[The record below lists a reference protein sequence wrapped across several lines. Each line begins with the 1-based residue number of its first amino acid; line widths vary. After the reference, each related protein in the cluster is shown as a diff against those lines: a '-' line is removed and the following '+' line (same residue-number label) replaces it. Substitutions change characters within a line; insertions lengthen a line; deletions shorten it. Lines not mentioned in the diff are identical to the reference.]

1 VSNRIYAYTV
11 AGKDTEPWER
21 VIGQTRATGAG
32 LIKVGQTTRAT
43 ARARIKEQLGTA
55 YPSLDGVEILLD
67 EPAVRDDGGE
77 FTDHEVHDALVKA
90 GIRRPGGEWFEA
102 TLDEVCAAINQVK
115 LGTPFDATRTD
126 SFAMR
131 PEQARAVARTAR
143 YFRALGDRPPRFL
156 WNAKMRFGKTFT
168 TYQLAKEMGWTRVLV
183 LTYKPAVQAAWR
195 DDLLGH
201 VDFAGWHFVDRDTPI
216 VEADDL
222 LGGPDPVIRFA
233 SFQDLNGR
241 SSDGQVKAHNES
253 IHLTDWDCIV
263 LDEYHFGAWRDS
275 VRDLY
280 DPADSELAQEETPED
295 WVTGED
301 LGLSATHYLYLSGTP
316 FRAITNGEF
325 TEDATF
331 DWTYVDEQAA
341 KAQWEDA
348 RGPNPYREL
357 PRMEMYTYEL
367 SPDAVAYAE
376 DGEFSGFS
384 LSEYFRAK
392 KVDGSGGASGPDAYE
407 FEDET
412 RVSEFLEMLRGK
424 LSEQLKMQVLAGHK
438 APFPYESPDFTSA
451 ITHSVWYMSDIAA
464 CFAMRD
470 MLRRHSYYSGFE
482 IVVAAGSRAG
492 QGADAKPPV
501 ETAIGKATKEK
512 RSGSITLSCGKL
524 MTGVTVREW
533 GAILMLRS
541 LKSPESYFQAAFR
554 VQSPWAYRDAEGGL
568 DVQKPT
574 CYVFEFDP
582 NRALSLLVE
591 YGIRLAAENEETPAA
606 AIGKLL
612 NYLPIFGF
620 SGGSMLPLDASA
632 VLDWA
637 TAGIGASALAQRWNS
652 PLLVDVNERTLAAVL
667 EHPGL
672 LETLEQIEDFRA
684 LVSNAGHVV
693 TSTEMLKKVKRE
705 QGGELTAEQKRE
717 QSETARMRKEI
728 RKKLQKFLARIPVF
742 MYATDFR
749 EEALKHVIE
758 SLDPALFERV
768 TGLTIEDF
776 KLLSDLGLFHARN
789 MDAAIYQFRQFES
802 ASLRYAGTEAADGMQ
817 GEVGLWERKV
827 SRVEDVEASR
837 QSTLSNSSTSRAR
850 L

>member
-1 VSNRIYAYTV
+1 VSNRIYAYSV
-11 AGKDTEPWER
+11 VGKDAEPWER
-21 VIGQTRATGAG
+21 TIGQGRVTGEG
-32 LIKVGQTTRAT
+32 LIKVGQTTKAS

-55 YPSLDGVEILLD
+55 YPNLDGVEILLD
-67 EPAVRDDGGE
+67 EPAVKDDGAE
-77 FTDHEVHDALVKA
+77 FTDREVHATLVKA

-102 TLDEVCAAINQVK
+102 TLDEIRAAINKVK
-115 LGTPFDATRTD
+115 LGVPFDPARTD
-126 SFAMR
+126 SFGLR
-131 PEQARAVARTAR
+131 PAQARAVELTAR
-143 YFRALGDRPPRFL
+143 YFRAQAGDERPPKFL

-183 LTYKPAVQAAWR
+183 LTYKPVVQTGWR
-195 DDLLGH
+195 DDLFGH
-201 VDFAGWHFVDRDTPI
+201 VDFADWHFVDRDTPI
-216 VEADDL
+216 AEADVL
-222 LGGPDPVIRFA
+222 LSGPAPVVRFA

-241 SSDGQVKAHNES
+241 SPDGQVKAHNES

-275 VRDLY
+275 ARDLY
-280 DPADSELAQEETPED
+280 DPTDSELAEEEQPED
-295 WVTGED
+295 WVTEED
-301 LGLSATHYLYLSGTP
+301 LGLTAAHYLYLSGTP

-341 KAQWEDA
+341 KDGWEDA
-348 RGPNPYREL
+348 DGPNPYREL

-367 SPDAVAYAE
+367 GPDAVAYAE

-384 LSEYFRAK
+384 LSEYFKAER
-392 KVDGSGGASGPDAYE
+392 VDKGKSGDAGPSAYA
-407 FEDET
+407 FEDEA

-424 LSEQLKMQVLAGHK
+424 LSEQMKMQIVAGQK
-438 APFPYESPDFTSA
+438 APFPYESPVFTAA
-451 ITHSVWYMSDIAA
+451 IKHSVWYMPDVAS

-470 MLRRHSYYSGFE
+470 LLQRHPYYSGFE

-501 ETAIGKATKEK
+501 DAAIGKATKESQ
-512 RSGSITLSCGKL
+512 SGSITLSCGKL
-524 MTGVTVREW
+524 MTGVTVPEW

-554 VQSPWAYRDAEGGL
+554 VQSPWAYRDAEGAL
-568 DVQKPT
+568 NVRKPT

-582 NRALSLLVE
+582 NRALSLLAE
-591 YGIRLAAENEETPAA
+591 YGIRLAAESAETPSA

-612 NYLPIFGF
+612 DYLPIFGF

-637 TAGIGASALAQRWNS
+637 TAGTGATALAQRWNS
-652 PLLVDVNERTLAAVL
+652 PLLVDVNERTLSAVL
-667 EHPGL
+667 GHPGL

-684 LVSNAGHVV
+684 LVNNVEHVV
-693 TSTEMLKKVKRE
+693 TSTKMLKKAKRE
-705 QGGELTAEQKRE
+705 QGGKLDPEQKRE
-717 QSETARMRKEI
+717 QSETAKRRKEI
-728 RKKLQKFLARIPVF
+728 REKLQKFLARIPVF

-789 MDAAIYQFRQFES
+789 MDAAIYQFRQFER
-802 ASLRYAGTEAADGMQ
+802 ASLRYAEAEAADGEQ
-817 GEVGLWERKV
+817 GRVGLWERKV
-827 SRVEDVEASR
+827 KPV
-837 QSTLSNSSTSRAR
+837 
-850 L
+850 

>member
-1 VSNRIYAYTV
+1 V
-11 AGKDTEPWER
+11 A
-21 VIGQTRATGAG
+21 
-32 LIKVGQTTRAT
+32 
-43 ARARIKEQLGTA
+43 
-55 YPSLDGVEILLD
+55 
-67 EPAVRDDGGE
+67 
-77 FTDHEVHDALVKA
+77 
-90 GIRRPGGEWFEA
+90 
-102 TLDEVCAAINQVK
+102 
-115 LGTPFDATRTD
+115 FDAKRTD
-126 SFAMR
+126 SFGMR
-131 PEQARAVARTAR
+131 PEQGVAVELTAR
-143 YFRALGDRPPRFL
+143 YFHSHASDERPPKFL

-183 LTYKPAVQAAWR
+183 LTYKPAIQTAWR

-201 VDFAGWHFVDRDTPI
+201 VDFAEWHFVDRDTPI
-216 VEADDL
+216 AEANDL
-222 LGGPDPVIRFA
+222 LGGTAPVVRFA

-241 SSDGQVKAHNES
+241 SADGEVKAHNQS
-253 IHLTDWDCIV
+253 LHSTAWDCIV

-275 VRDLY
+275 ARELY
-280 DPADSELAQEETPED
+280 DPTDSELAEEEQPED
-295 WVTGED
+295 WVTEED
-301 LGLSATHYLYLSGTP
+301 LGLTAAHYLYLSGTP

-331 DWTYVDEQAA
+331 DWTYVNEQEA
-341 KAQWEDA
+341 KAAWGDA
-348 RGPNPYREL
+348 DGPNPYREL

-367 SPDAVAYAE
+367 APDAVAYAE

-384 LSEYFRAK
+384 LSEYFKAK
-392 KVDGSGGASGPDAYE
+392 KVDKSGATGPGACA
-407 FEDET
+407 FEDEA
-412 RVSEFLEMLRGK
+412 RVLEFLEMLRGK
-424 LSEQLKMQVLAGHK
+424 LGEQMKMQIVAGQK
-438 APFPYESPDFTSA
+438 APFPYESPDFTDA
-451 ITHSVWYMSDIAA
+451 IKHSVWYLPDVAS

-470 MLRRHSYYSGFE
+470 LLDRHPYYSGFE

-501 ETAIGKATKEK
+501 EAAIAAATKEN

-554 VQSPWAYRDAEGGL
+554 VQSPWAHRDAEGEL
-568 DVQKPT
+568 DVRKPT

-582 NRALSLLVE
+582 NRALFLLAE
-591 YGIRLAAENEETPAA
+591 YGIRLATESEETPLE

-612 NYLPIFGF
+612 DYLPIFGF
-620 SGGSMLPLDASA
+620 SGGSMLLLDASA

-637 TAGIGASALAQRWNS
+637 TAGTGATALAQRWNS
-652 PLLVDVNERTLAAVL
+652 PLLVDVNERTLSAVL

-672 LETLEQIEDFRA
+672 LETLGQIEDFRA
-684 LVSNAGHVV
+684 LVHNAEHIV
-693 TSTEMLKKVKRE
+693 TSTKMLKQAKRE
-705 QGGELTAEQKRE
+705 QGGKLDPEQTRE
-717 QSETARMRKEI
+717 QSETAKQRKEI
-728 RKKLQKFLARIPVF
+728 REKLQKFLARIPVF

-789 MDAAIYQFRQFES
+789 MDSAIYQFRQFER
-802 ASLRYAGTEAADGMQ
+802 ASLRYAEEETADGEQ
-817 GEVGLWERKV
+817 GGVGLWERKV
-827 SRVEDVEASR
+827 GG
-837 QSTLSNSSTSRAR
+837 
-850 L
+850 

>member
-1 VSNRIYAYTV
+1 MSNRIYAYTV
-11 AGKDTEPWER
+11 VGKDTEPWER
-21 VIGQTRATGAG
+21 TAGQTHITGEG
-32 LIKVGQTTRAT
+32 LIKVGQTTKAS

-55 YPSLDGVEILLD
+55 YPNLDGVEILLD
-67 EPAVRDDGGE
+67 EPAVKNDGTE
-77 FTDHEVHDALVKA
+77 FTDHNVHDALVKA
-90 GIRRPGGEWFEA
+90 GIKRPGGEWFEA
-102 TLDEVCAAINQVK
+102 SLDEVRAAINTVMSG
-115 LGTPFDATRTD
+115 LPFDAKRTD
-126 SFAMR
+126 SFDMR
-131 PEQARAVARTAR
+131 PEQARAVEVTAR
-143 YFRALGDRPPRFL
+143 YFRAHPSIDRPPKFL

-168 TYQLAKEMGWTRVLV
+168 TYQLAKKMGWTRVLV
-183 LTYKPAVQAAWR
+183 LTYKPAVQTAWR

-201 VDFAGWHFVDRDTPI
+201 VDFAGWRFVDRYTRI
-216 VEADDL
+216 AEADDL
-222 LGGPDPVIRFA
+222 LSGPAPVVRFA

-241 SSDGQVKAHNES
+241 SPDGQVKAHNES

-275 VRDLY
+275 ARDLY
-280 DPADSELAQEETPED
+280 DPTDSELAEEEQPED
-295 WVTGED
+295 WVTEED
-301 LGLSATHYLYLSGTP
+301 FGLNAARCLYLSGTP

-325 TEDATF
+325 TEEATF

-341 KAQWEDA
+341 KEGWETA

-367 SPDAVAYAE
+367 GSDPLAYAE

-384 LSEYFRAK
+384 LSEYFKAE
-392 KVDGSGGASGPDAYE
+392 KVDKRSRATAPGAYL
-407 FEDET
+407 FEDEG

-424 LSEQLKMQVLAGHK
+424 LSDQMKMQVVAGQK
-438 APFPYESPDFTSA
+438 APFPYESPVFTDV
-451 ITHSVWYMSDIAA
+451 IKHSVWYMPDVAS

-470 MLRRHSYYSGFE
+470 MLDRHPYFSGFE
-482 IVVAAGSRAG
+482 IVVAAGSKAG

-501 ETAIGKATKEK
+501 DAAIGEATKEN

-554 VQSPWAYRDAEGGL
+554 VQSPWAYRDAEGEL
-568 DVQKPT
+568 DVRKPT

-582 NRALSLLVE
+582 NRALSLLAE
-591 YGIRLAAENEETPAA
+591 YGIRLAAESEESPAE

-637 TAGIGASALAQRWNS
+637 TAGTGASALAQRWNS
-652 PLLVDVNERTLAAVL
+652 PLLVDVNERTLAAIL

-684 LVSNAGHVV
+684 LVNNAEHVI
-693 TSTEMLKKVKRE
+693 TSMKMLKKAKRE
-705 QGGELTAEQKRE
+705 QGGKLDPEQKRE
-717 QSETARMRKEI
+717 QSETAIRRKEI
-728 RKKLQKFLARIPVF
+728 RERLQKFLARIPVF

-749 EEALKHVIE
+749 EEALRDVIE
-758 SLDPALFERV
+758 SLDPVLFERV
-768 TGLTIEDF
+768 TGLTIGDF
-776 KLLSDLGLFHARN
+776 KLLSDLGLFNARN
-789 MDAAIYQFRQFES
+789 MDAAVYQFRQFEM
-802 ASLRYAGTEAADGMQ
+802 ASLRYAEMEGANREQ
-817 GEVGLWERKV
+817 GKVGLWERKV
-827 SRVEDVEASR
+827 G
-837 QSTLSNSSTSRAR
+837 N
-850 L
+850 